1 MKIIIGC
8 GAIIVAIILA
18 TFWMQVQTGQ
28 MLAEQAREIRL
39 LKQDQLTDR
48 ARIKALADEQDWVRS
63 SVRIQLEVMK

>member
-1 MKIIIGC
+1 MKLIIGC
-8 GAIIVAIILA
+8 CAVIVGIILS

-48 ARIKALADEQDWVRS
+48 ARIRELAAEQDWVRS
-63 SVRIQLEVMK
+63 SVKIQLEMMK